1 MHIWCL
7 INIWRMN
14 EIEGQ
19 KKERMCVFDFLQ
31 EILMSGKVLIKDEK
45 LGQQLDVGQ
54 GSVHAGPGRCRKEF
68 GLNSQRQPALHQSDF
83 YFWLCCVFNV
93 A

>member
-1 MHIWCL
+1 MHIRCL

-83 YFWLCCVFNV
+83 YFWLCWVFNV